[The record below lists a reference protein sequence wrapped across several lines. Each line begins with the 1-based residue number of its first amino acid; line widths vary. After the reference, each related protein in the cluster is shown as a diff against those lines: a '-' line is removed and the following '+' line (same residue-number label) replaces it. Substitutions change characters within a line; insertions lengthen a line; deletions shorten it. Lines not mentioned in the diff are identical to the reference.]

1 MSEAQSQKMTSD
13 IGLWTLDYKL
23 IDFTLFDYI
32 YIAVA
37 IGSTIWAFGRG
48 GVYELVA
55 TFSWLVAALASRF
68 ASPWLNEFFQKMF
81 SLAEPTIGTLVAAYF
96 IVFFSVLVVFGLF
109 NQKLRDWIQDSVLL
123 VTDRT
128 LGIIFG
134 ILRTVIV
141 MGLLYW
147 ALLWYYK
154 DVQKPTFL
162 TSART
167 RPLMQ
172 LTAVKLH
179 EWFVPGKSELLDDDM
194 TGAKQ
199 AEELYNNLIDPTI
212 KAAASAPNVDAA
224 GQDDAPIDPEN
235 DGIGYKES
243 ERNALDNQL
252 LQLDNIPEL

>member
-1 MSEAQSQKMTSD
+1 LNSFLQQ
-13 IGLWTLDYKL
+13 IFGL
-23 IDFTLFDYI
+23 
-32 YIAVA
+32 
-37 IGSTIWAFGRG
+37 
-48 GVYELVA
+48 
-55 TFSWLVAALASRF
+55 
-68 ASPWLNEFFQKMF
+68 P
-81 SLAEPTIGTLVAAYF
+81 EPTIGTLVAAYF
-96 IVFFSVLVVFGLF
+96 IVFFAVLVVFGLF

-134 ILRTVIV
+134 ILRAVIV

-154 DVQKPTFL
+154 DAQKPTFL

-167 RPLMQ
+167 RPMMQ

-179 EWFVPGKSELLDDDM
+179 EWFVPVKNQLLDDDM

-212 KAAASAPNVDAA
+212 KAAAITPSTDAT
-224 GQDDAPIDPEN
+224 GQDTDAPIDPEN
-235 DGIGYKES
+235 DGVGYKES

-252 LQLDNIPEL
+252 MQLDNLPDL